1 MSLQCLSLFVLCVAS
16 ALAAPADY
24 STVPPVAIVDS
35 GNEKN
40 QDGSYHF
47 FYQSEDGTHREE
59 TAVVVDAGTENEHLE
74 ISGNYSYFDADGKEV
89 VVNYKANDHG
99 FVPEGGSIA
108 KEISLAA
115 KQASEAQYVPD
126 TDYKKPPKF

>member
-1 MSLQCLSLFVLCVAS
+1 MFKLCLSVFVLYIAS
-16 ALAAPADY
+16 ALAAPVEYA
-24 STVPPVAIVDS
+24 PPVAILDS
-35 GNEKN
+35 INEKN

-74 ISGNYSYFDADGKEV
+74 ISGNYSYYDADGKEV

-99 FVPEGGSIA
+99 FVPEGGSIS

-115 KQASEAQYVPD
+115 KQASEAQYVPE
-126 TDYKKPPKF
+126 TDYQKPPKF